1 MEEFKNMIQQIG
13 NLYKEKLSKRQRIVI
28 AASIVIVIAFL
39 VFLALYRSSG
49 PTGYAVLVENAD
61 PSDSAAIVARL
72 EQDGV
77 SYLLE
82 NERTILVP
90 NDQVARQRMVIAS
103 EGLIKD
109 RRTGFELFD
118 SQQFGATAKEM
129 DVKFQR
135 AIEGELARTIST
147 LDPIQSATVHI
158 AFPKD
163 TVFTEQQVPPT
174 ASVTL
179 NIKSGA
185 KLNRKQIDGIKS
197 VVSAAIPKLVPENV
211 RIVDQKGMRL
221 DNQDAYENELFAEIE
236 KFRKSRMDEL
246 ENKVKEVLKPLNVGK
261 NEVRCA
267 VDVDLNTTKM
277 ESLIEYYD
285 PNTVIRSSQTL
296 HEESQGRPDPTIQGV
311 PGAVSNIGPVEGLD
325 GRAGLE
331 YSEKDQETINNEVSK
346 TTTNIKKTFDTIGRL
361 SASVYIPRKM
371 SEITN
376 EQGEKRY
383 EFTSRTAQ
391 ELATI
396 ENLVRSTINFDAR
409 RGDIVMV
416 AEYDP
421 EPISPD
427 EGQNFYQR
435 YVDPFMGYVKYI
447 IAAILLFIFYK
458 KVIAPFIQKML
469 TDIEDAEEEYRP
481 ETGPVEDVE
490 DNLEKYTNARKRVE
504 EGLGLGDGIDEDAL
518 QYDVLIEKLR
528 AIVNEKTEEVA
539 ALLQTLVE
547 NDTAIDTK
555 DL

>member
-1 MEEFKNMIQQIG
+1 MEEFKNMIHQIG
-13 NLYKEKLSKRQRIVI
+13 VLYQKLTKRQRIVI
-28 AASIVIVIAFL
+28 SASIVIVIAFL
-39 VFLALYRSSG
+39 VFLALYRSGGS
-49 PTGYAVLVENAD
+49 TGYAVLVENAN
-61 PSDSAAIVARL
+61 PTDSAAIVARL

-90 NDQVARQRMVIAS
+90 QDQVARQRMMIAS

-118 SQQFGATAKEM
+118 TQQFGATAKEM

-147 LDPIQSATVHI
+147 LEPIQSATVHI

-163 TVFTEQQVPPT
+163 TVFTERQVPPT
-174 ASVTL
+174 ASVAV
-179 NIKSGA
+179 NIKSGS
-185 KLNRKQIDGIKS
+185 KLTRKQIDGIKNL
-197 VVSAAIPKLVPENV
+197 VSAAVPKLANENV
-211 RIVDQKGMRL
+211 RIVDQKGVPL
-221 DNQDAYENELFAEIE
+221 DNQDMYENEIFAELE
-236 KFRKSRMDEL
+236 KFRKARIEEL
-246 ENKVKEVLKPLNVGK
+246 EEKVKGVLKPLNIGK

-267 VDVDLNTTKM
+267 VDVDINSTKM
-277 ESLIEYYD
+277 ESLIEYFD

-346 TTTNIKKTFDTIGRL
+346 TTTTIKKTFDTIGRL

-371 SEITN
+371 SEITSPDG
-376 EQGEKRY
+376 QSRF
-383 EFTSRTAQ
+383 EFTSRSPQ

-396 ENLVRSTINFDAR
+396 ENLVRNTINFDAR
-409 RGDIVMV
+409 RGDSVTV

-421 EPISPD
+421 EPQMVD
-427 EGQNFYQR
+427 AGQSVYEK
-435 YVDPFMGYVKYI
+435 YIDPFMGYVKYI
-447 IAAILLFIFYK
+447 IAAILLFVFYK

-469 TDIEDAEEEYRP
+469 ADIEDTEEEYKL
-481 ETGPVEDVE
+481 ETGPVEE
-490 DNLEKYTNARKRVE
+490 DEDALAKFANARKRVE
-504 EGLGLGDGIDEDAL
+504 DSLGLGDSIDEDAL

-528 AIVNEKTEEVA
+528 AIINEKTEEVA

-547 NDTAIDTK
+547 NDSAIETK
-555 DL
+555 DM